1 MKKTARKGFIYF
13 RYALP
18 LILAAVLVVLMLL
31 PTYRFITADT
41 GVGETVSLGELLSNS
56 FATAR
61 EYIFKSG
68 EKAVPTMDFSVTLL
82 VCVCLMWLLF
92 FIGVISAIFEAYE
105 MVMLCRGIRTSRS
118 RILFVTLSV
127 NRGFLCI
134 WHALMLPIFLLPRI
148 MPLLYGEILAYR
160 VELVCAPFDMLWVA
174 LVLYA
179 LTAAVIF
186 VSKKYERLEELDIY
200 RLPEKK
206 IEVMK
211 ENTEEEIQEDEPED
225 EYEAMMR
232 RARAEQAESILRLLN
247 KNGDDDGE
255 EEK

>member
-18 LILAAVLVVLMLL
+18 LFLAAVLVVFMLL

-41 GVGETVSLGELLSNS
+41 GVGEAVSLKELLSNS
-56 FATAR
+56 FATSR

-92 FIGVISAIFEAYE
+92 FIGVISAIFAVYE
-105 MVMLCRGIRTSRS
+105 IFMLCRGIRASKSRL
-118 RILFVTLSV
+118 LFVTLSA
-127 NRGFLCI
+127 NRGLLCV
-134 WHALMLPIFLLPRI
+134 WHALMLPIFLLPRL
-148 MPLLYGEILAYR
+148 MPLLYGKILAYR

-179 LTAAVIF
+179 LVVAVIF

-200 RLPEKK
+200 RLPEKN
-206 IEVMK
+206 IEIT
-211 ENTEEEIQEDEPED
+211 ENNAEQEIQEDEPED
-225 EYEAMMR
+225 EYEAMMK
-232 RARAEQAESILRLLN
+232 RAREEQAESIFRLLN
-247 KNGDDDGE
+247 KTDDTDGE